1 MDILIT
7 GGTGFIGSNL
17 ARRYVEF
24 GHNVSLLGLANNDWE
39 ARRAKDL
46 EARGARVITG
56 SVLDMPLVR
65 SATEG
70 QTAVIHLAAAQ
81 HESDVDDSY
90 FRDINV
96 GGTRNMLEASVE
108 AGVRQFIH
116 GSTIGV
122 YGTAQKGALTEDSP
136 VQPENIYGITKLEGE
151 RVASEYRE
159 RLSLT
164 IVRISETYGP
174 EDTRLLPM
182 FRYIA
187 KGWFPLIGAGKNK
200 HQPIFVD
207 DLIDAFTALLSN
219 DKVAGET
226 IVLAGPAPVSTRE
239 MIDAIELVI
248 GRHIHKVHFPMIPMN
263 AVAFAMEK
271 VMPPLHMKP
280 PLTRRRLDF
289 YRKSFWFDT
298 SKSAALLGIGP
309 ATNFAIGAELT
320 LQWYLANGLL
330 VLQSVS

>member
-7 GGTGFIGSNL
+7 GGTGFIGSNV
-17 ARRYVEF
+17 ARRFAEL
-24 GHNVSLLGLANNDWE
+24 GHNVSILGLANNDWE
-39 ARRAKDL
+39 ARRAKEL
-46 EARGARVITG
+46 EGLGVKVILG
-56 SVLDMPLVR
+56 SVLDMPIIR
-65 SATEG
+65 SATKA

-90 FRDINV
+90 YRDINV
-96 GGTRNMLEASVE
+96 GGTRNVLEASVE

-122 YGTAQKGALTEDSP
+122 YGTAQKGALAEDSP
-136 VQPENIYGITKLEGE
+136 VKPENIYGITKLEGE
-151 RVASEYRE
+151 RVASEYRD

-182 FRYIA
+182 FRYVA
-187 KGWFPLIGAGKNK
+187 KGWFPLIGAGSNK
-200 HQPIFVD
+200 HQPIFVG
-207 DLIDAFTALLSN
+207 DLIDAFAALLSN
-219 DKVAGET
+219 DKVTGET

-239 MIDAIELVI
+239 MIDTVELVI
-248 GRHIHKVHFPMIPMN
+248 GRHIHKIYVPMMPMN
-263 AVAFAMEK
+263 VMALALEK

-289 YRKSFWFDT
+289 YRKNFWFDT
-298 SKSAALLGIGP
+298 SKSAALLGVAP
-309 ATNFAIGAELT
+309 ATSFAVGAQQT

-330 VLQSVS
+330 VLQSVA